1 MRILASL
8 APVEGLPDRADF
20 VGMGSDR
27 SDEAL
32 HMQHVTVYVQG
43 QGPGEE

>member
-20 VGMGSDR
+20 VGMR
-27 SDEAL
+27 SDQSNESLQMHHA
-32 HMQHVTVYVQG
+32 TVYVQG